1 MKRFNDERKGEAAL
15 YPTDPYQPFYPY
27 YYDYRQGLFQK
38 ILACYQQKRWI
49 RLSFRDGT
57 TVEGFIKTYD
67 PLRGVLIYLPIQRYV
82 ISCEGVRVDSLQK
95 AQNCIGKKSTLT
107 LSNNIRLTFTI
118 EGVDQSQNIGGW
130 VQINELMS
138 VSGQVVDANC
148 I

>member
-1 MKRFNDERKGEAAL
+1 M
-15 YPTDPYQPFYPY
+15 YPNYPYQPFYPY

-57 TVEGFIKTYD
+57 TVEGFIRTYD
-67 PLRGVLIYLPIQRYV
+67 PLRGVLFSVPMQRYT

-95 AQNCIGKKSTLT
+95 AQNCIGKRSTLT
-107 LSNNIRLTFTI
+107 LPNHISLSFTI

-130 VQINELMS
+130 VSINELMA
-138 VSGQVVDANC
+138 VSEQVVDANC

>member
-1 MKRFNDERKGEAAL
+1 M
-15 YPTDPYQPFYPY
+15 YPNYPYQPFYPY

-49 RLSFRDGT
+49 RLTLRDGT

-67 PLRGVLIYLPIQRYV
+67 PLRGVLIYVPMQRYT

-95 AQNCIGKKSTLT
+95 AQNCIGKRSTLT
-107 LSNNIRLTFTI
+107 LPNRISLTFTI
-118 EGVDQSQNIGGW
+118 EGVDQNQNIGGW
-130 VQINELMS
+130 VAINELMA
-138 VSGQVVDANC
+138 VSGQVIEANC

>member
-1 MKRFNDERKGEAAL
+1 M
-15 YPTDPYQPFYPY
+15 YPNYPHQPIYPY
-27 YYDYRQGLFQK
+27 FYDYRQGLFQK
-38 ILACYQQKRWI
+38 ILVCYQQKRWI

-57 TVEGFIKTYD
+57 TAEGLIRTYD
-67 PLRGVLIYLPIQRYV
+67 PFRGVLIYVPMQRYT

-95 AQNCIGKKSTLT
+95 AQNCIGKKSTLS

-130 VQINELMS
+130 VNLNEVMS

>member
-1 MKRFNDERKGEAAL
+1 L
-15 YPTDPYQPFYPY
+15 YPNDPYQSFYPH

-57 TVEGFIKTYD
+57 TVEGFIRTYD
-67 PLRGVLIYLPIQRYV
+67 LLRGVLIYVPIQRYS

-95 AQNCIGKKSTLT
+95 AQNCVGKRSTLT
-107 LSNNIRLTFTI
+107 LPNHISLSFTI
-118 EGVDQSQNIGGW
+118 DGVDQSQNIGGW
-130 VQINELMS
+130 VSINELMS
-138 VSGQVVDANC
+138 VSGQVADANC

>member
-1 MKRFNDERKGEAAL
+1 MKRFTYERKGEAEL
-15 YPTDPYQPFYPY
+15 YPNNPYQPFYPT

-49 RLSFRDGT
+49 RLTFRDGT
-57 TVEGFIKTYD
+57 TAEGFIKTYD
-67 PLRGVLIYLPIQRYV
+67 PFRGVLIYVPMLKV
-82 ISCEGVRVDSLQK
+82 SVSCEGVRVDSLQK
-95 AQNCIGKKSTLT
+95 AQNCMGKSSTLS
-107 LSNNIRLTFTI
+107 LSNHISLTFTI

-130 VQINELMS
+130 VSMNDLMS

>member
-1 MKRFNDERKGEAAL
+1 MKRFIDKRKGEAAL
-15 YPTDPYQPFYPY
+15 YPNDPYQPFYPH

-49 RLSFRDGT
+49 RLSFRDGAT
-57 TVEGFIKTYD
+57 AEGFIRTYD
-67 PLRGVLIYLPIQRYV
+67 PLRGVLIYVPMQRYT

-95 AQNCIGKKSTLT
+95 AQNCIGKRSTLS
-107 LSNNIRLTFTI
+107 LSNNISLSFTI

-130 VQINELMS
+130 VNINELMS

>member
-1 MKRFNDERKGEAAL
+1 L
-15 YPTDPYQPFYPY
+15 YPNDPYQTFYPY

-57 TVEGFIKTYD
+57 TAEGLIRTFD
-67 PLRGVLIYLPIQRYV
+67 PLRGVLIYVPMQRHT
-82 ISCEGVRVDSLQK
+82 ISCEGVRVDSLQE

-107 LSNNIRLTFTI
+107 LSSNIRLTFTI

-130 VQINELMS
+130 VSINELMS
-138 VSGQVVDANC
+138 VSGQVIDANC

>member
-1 MKRFNDERKGEAAL
+1 MYPNHL
-15 YPTDPYQPFYPY
+15 YQSFYPH

-57 TVEGFIKTYD
+57 TVEGLIRTYD
-67 PLRGVLIYLPIQRYV
+67 PLRGVLIYIPMQKYM
-82 ISCEGVRVDSLQK
+82 ISCQGVRVDSLQK
-95 AQNCIGKKSTLT
+95 AQECIGKNSTLT
-107 LSNNIRLTFTI
+107 LPNHISLSFTI

-138 VSGQVVDANC
+138 VSGQVVDATC